1 MFINAKVSLKGG
13 HGQQEICLRLCV
25 AKLMTISIL

>member
-1 MFINAKVSLKGG
+1 MFINVEVSLKGV

-25 AKLMTISIL
+25 AKFMMISIL